1 MILGERKE
9 GKVSGQDFIDDLIT
23 FQPMS
28 PPTLLLCKTSV
39 KTQASLDSFTKVDG
53 RPLTKGNENA
63 VFQHFGLY
71 KM

>member
-39 KTQASLDSFTKVDG
+39 KTQAIKTALLK
-53 RPLTKGNENA
+53 
-63 VFQHFGLY
+63 
-71 KM
+71 